1 MKWEIQP
8 HIFVSYSFHLS
19 LTHLLFSHHH
29 FFLFVPLSVLRKTRL
44 ETFGSLW
51 TILISKLHL
60 GFSSDESSSKRRRL
74 SFFRSRLREATDLDL
89 IRRRNL
95 FWRRRRRRSSLT
107 SPFFFSF
114 HLVDFD
120 QKVFWMEASGR
131 VEQDQKKI
139 KKTTKLH
146 FLLFH
151 ECSADTQLG
160 PNAVTALIL

>member
-74 SFFRSRLREATDLDL
+74 SFFRSRLGEPTDLDL

-95 FWRRRRRRSSLT
+95 FWRRRRRHSSLT
-107 SPFFFSF
+107 SPFFLFFPSCR
-114 HLVDFD
+114 LWSKGVLDGS
-120 QKVFWMEASGR
+120 QRESWTRPKEN
-131 VEQDQKKI
+131 

-160 PNAVTALIL
+160 PNGVTALML